1 MKSFEAIAREAY
13 AAFQAAIPQTSGW
26 TLPWEKLGDS
36 TKKAWLAAARKMAE
50 EIQQVH

>member
-13 AAFQAAIPQTSGW
+13 TAFQAAIPQNSGW
-26 TLPWEKLGDS
+26 TLPWENLAETAKE
-36 TKKAWLAAARKMAE
+36 AWRVAARKMAE

>member
-13 AAFQAAIPQTSGW
+13 DTFRAAITDGASRLCAW
-26 TLPWEKLGDS
+26 VELPKESQD
-36 TKKAWLAAARKMAE
+36 AWIAASRKMAD

>member
-13 AAFQAAIPQTSGW
+13 ETFRAAITDGSSR
-26 TLPWEKLGDS
+26 LC
-36 TKKAWLAAARKMAE
+36 AWAELSKESQDAWMAASRKMAE